1 MNPLAL
7 GALLFFLLFLAFY
20 AIWSVFL
27 AYHLLRFAPR
37 RETAI
42 VSIILFVGVTLF
54 LLLVSVA
61 GFLRLDW
68 SAPTTLP
75 TAVF

>member
-7 GALLFFLLFLAFY
+7 GALFFFLLFLAFY
-20 AIWSVFL
+20 AVWSVFL
-27 AYHLLRFAPR
+27 AYHLLRFSPR
-37 RETAI
+37 REISVVAI
-42 VSIILFVGVTLF
+42 GLFVGVTLL

-61 GFLRLDW
+61 AFLRLDW

-75 TAVF
+75 AAVF

>member
-7 GALLFFLLFLAFY
+7 GALLFFFLFLTFY

-27 AYHLLRFAPR
+27 AYHLLKFAPR

-42 VSIILFVGVTLF
+42 VSLILFVGVTLF

-61 GFLRLDW
+61 AFLRLDW

-75 TAVF
+75 AAVF